1 MLEQVQALFDRHGKR
16 YFVMF
21 LSEILPAKLAR
32 FKQVGAWVQIA
43 CPRLS
48 IDWGHFYE
56 KPLLSTYEAF
66 AMFEEVRFPQSS
78 QERYPMDFYSDQGGP
93 WTNYWKRNQE
103 KLEKRNA
110 RKKAVAAKKGKKG
123 APKTAVTEIAYEE
136 DNDGQQP
143 G

>member
-1 MLEQVQALFDRHGKR
+1 
-16 YFVMF
+16 MF

-66 AMFEEVRFPQSS
+66 AMLGEVSFPQSS
-78 QERYPMDFYSDQGGP
+78 AERYPMDFYSDQGGP

-103 KLEKRNA
+103 K
-110 RKKAVAAKKGKKG
+110 AAKKKARLAAKGKKK
-123 APKTAVTEIAYEE
+123 PS
-136 DNDGQQP
+136 
-143 G
+143 